1 MAGDGGER
9 TFAIPAARVRE
20 SVDKLLSRDV
30 HPYFPPYL
38 HLQQIAAETGSTTG
52 LRPDWNRVHRELAVV
67 GGPPQKPHLRPFWIG
82 KRDNN
87 QEWLGPNLS
96 GSYSPSSVRRNVFYK
111 VVETT
116 ADGSYN
122 LRSGHA
128 ELAFDNLLDG
138 ERLPALA
145 VAAFYLRDYGLISTN
160 EPTPQELIEV
170 FAVRYGYD
178 PDGIDFQR
186 LYDSSWT
193 GKAGSWLGLLPEVGV
208 DADG

>member
-1 MAGDGGER
+1 VAQDGGER
-9 TFAIPAARVRE
+9 TYVIPAVRVRE
-20 SVDKLLSRDV
+20 SVDKLLSRDI

-38 HLQQIAAETGSTTG
+38 HLQQIAAETGTTTG
-52 LRPDWNRVHRELAVV
+52 LRPDWNRVHRELAVA

-96 GSYSPSSVRRNVFYK
+96 GSYSPSSVRRNVFFK

-122 LRSGHA
+122 LRSGHD
-128 ELAFDNLLDG
+128 ELALEHLLG
-138 ERLPALA
+138 GNRLPALA
-145 VAAFYLRDYGLISTN
+145 VAAFYLRDYGLISTD
-160 EPTPQELIEV
+160 EPGPRDLIEV

-178 PDGIDFQR
+178 PEGVDFQR
-186 LYDSSWT
+186 LYDPDWT
-193 GKAGSWLGLLPEVGV
+193 GQPGPWLELLHE
-208 DADG
+208 AETNQDG